1 MSEALDTVETF
12 QNMLVAVATGGSTA
26 ALIAELDYKPT
37 RAFVIENKQ
46 FAHLVPRFVK
56 TCRTASEFWQFI
68 KNEHPTYAERREY
81 LWSQFRPLLE
91 FLESGGNAPADHIIS
106 AAIAKFD
113 AEHIKLAWTKALER
127 RETDPEGAITSAR
140 TLLESLCK
148 HILEEMEVEHGDV
161 PDLNRLY
168 SLAAKALNL
177 SPSQHTELVFKQI
190 LGGCTAVVE
199 GLGAV
204 RNRLSDSHGKGK
216 ASAKP
221 AARHAE
227 LAVNLAGSV
236 ALFLLAT
243 LDQRRRGQH

>member
-1 MSEALDTVETF
+1 MNETLETVEMF
-12 QNMLVAVATGGSTA
+12 QNLLVFAATGGVA
-26 ALIAELDYKPT
+26 KDPDYKAG
-37 RAFVIENKQ
+37 RSFILDHAEFS
-46 FAHLVPRFVK
+46 HLVPRFVR
-56 TCRTASEFWQFI
+56 TCRSPAEFWQFI
-68 KNEHPTYAERREY
+68 KHKFPTYQERREY
-81 LWSQFRPLLE
+81 LWGEFHPLLDY
-91 FLESGGNAPADHIIS
+91 LEAGGKGPADGIVT
-106 AAIAKFD
+106 AAIDKYD
-113 AEHIKLAWTKALER
+113 AEHIKAAWTKALER

-140 TLLESLCK
+140 TLLESVCK
-148 HILEEMEVEHGDV
+148 HILEETNTKHDDA

-168 SLAAKALNL
+168 SLTAKALKL
-177 SPSQHTELVFKQI
+177 SPSQHTEPVFKQI

-216 ASAKP
+216 VSARP

-243 LDQRRRGQH
+243 FEQRQEK